1 MTEQLQRISVEHRD
15 AAPAAYDDLSALLL
29 NCTLTRSPNLSHTK
43 GLMGIAKSILE
54 TNGVAV
60 EYLRPDA
67 VDVATP

>member
-15 AAPAAYDDLSALLL
+15 AAPPTYDDLNALLL
-29 NCTLTRSPNLSHTK
+29 NCTLTRSPNLSHTE
-43 GLMGIAKSILE
+43 GLIGIAKDILE